1 MPRLPVAILGATGAV
16 GQKFVALLAEH
27 PWFEIVQL
35 TASADRV
42 GRRYGDVVR
51 WRETTPLPPELANLM
66 MMEAAPGGPARLV
79 FSALDAAV
87 AREVEPA
94 FARAGALVVSNASAF
109 RMAADV
115 PLLIPEVNAEHL
127 ALLDTQRRVRG
138 WTGGIIANPTCST
151 AVLITALAPLH
162 RAFGVRRLTV
172 ATLQAASGAGYPG
185 VPSLDLLDNV
195 LPHIAGEE
203 EKIAEETRKLLGTLE
218 ETVVRAAPITASV
231 MVHRVPVTH
240 GHMVS
245 ASVEFE
251 TAPAVEEALQVLRA
265 FRGNERVAGLP
276 TSPLPPIE
284 VEMRED
290 RPQPRLDRDRGLGM
304 GVTVGRVRA
313 CPVHHL
319 RFTAL
324 GHNLV
329 RGAAG
334 AAIQNAELLV
344 ASGYA

>member
-35 TASADRV
+35 SASADRV

-51 WRETTPLPPELANLM
+51 WREITPLPPELASIVM
-66 MMEAAPGGPARLV
+66 TEAGPTGAARLA

-87 AREVEPA
+87 ARDVEPA
-94 FARAGALVVSNASAF
+94 FARAGVLVVSNASAF

-115 PLLIPEVNAEHL
+115 PLLIPEVNADHL

-138 WTGGIIANPTCST
+138 WTGGIIANPNCST
-151 AVLITALAPLH
+151 AILITALTPLH
-162 RAFGVRRLTV
+162 RAFGVKRLTV

-195 LPHIAGEE
+195 IPWISGEE

-231 MVHRVPVTH
+231 MVHRVPVTD

-245 ASVEFE
+245 ASVEFH
-251 TAPAVEEALQVLRA
+251 TVPSVDDALQALRA
-265 FRGNERVAGLP
+265 FRGSERVAGLP

-284 VEMRED
+284 VDVRDD
-290 RPQPRLDRDRGLGM
+290 RPQTRLDRDRGLGM
-304 GVTVGRVRA
+304 GVTVGRVRP
-313 CPVHHL
+313 CPVGHL

-344 ASGYA
+344 AAGYA